1 VKILLKNAKIID
13 PSQKLE
19 GDISLDILIC
29 NGKIEKIDRNILK
42 YEASKVIDVENKY
55 LAPGFIDLHVHFR
68 DPGFTYKEDLESGVE
83 AATSGGF
90 TTVVCMPNTNPPL
103 DNKLALFYI
112 SEKRKFL
119 KSFLF
124 TTVPITKE
132 RKGKELSDFISLK
145 ADFPDLVVG
154 ISDDGND
161 VEDTEV
167 LYNAMKLAKEYN
179 LIVFSHCEDK
189 YLFEGGHLNEGKASA
204 YYGIKGIPNECESIG
219 VYKNVILA
227 LKTGARLHLQHLSTK
242 ESIDILKVYKNKN
255 ISAEVCPHHFILT
268 EEALLNNLNPNLKMN
283 PPLRS
288 KKDVEIIKKAIKENI
303 VDIIATDHAPHS
315 PKEKETAF
323 EKAPFGIIGLQ
334 TAFSLSLKLVEENYL
349 SLYKLIEKLTLKPAQ
364 ILRKTDI
371 GNLKTGSWANC
382 VIFDPNETWVYTK
395 ENNKSK
401 SLNSPFLNWKLKG
414 KILKTIF
421 KGEIVYES

>member
-1 VKILLKNAKIID
+1 MKILLKNAKIID
-13 PSQKLE
+13 PSQKLKGNE
-19 GDISLDILIC
+19 SLDILIC
-29 NGKIEKIDRNILK
+29 NGKIEKIEKGISSH
-42 YEASKVIDVENKY
+42 EASKIIDVENNY
-55 LAPGFIDLHVHFR
+55 LSPGFIDLHVHFR
-68 DPGFTYKEDLESGVE
+68 DPGFTYKEDLESGSE
-83 AATSGGF
+83 AAISGGF
-90 TTVVCMPNTNPPL
+90 TTVVCMPNTKPPL

-112 SEKRKFL
+112 NEKRKFL
-119 KSFLF
+119 KCFLF
-124 TTVPITKE
+124 VSVPITKE
-132 RKGKELSDFISLK
+132 RKGKELSDFILLK
-145 ADFPDLVVG
+145 YEFPDLVVG

-167 LYNAMKLAKEYN
+167 LYSAMKLAKDYN

-189 YLFEGGHLNEGKASA
+189 YLFEGGHLNEGKVSA

-219 VYKNVILA
+219 VYRNIILA
-227 LKTGARLHLQHLSTK
+227 LKTDARLHLQHISTK
-242 ESIDILKVYKNKN
+242 ESIDILKTFKRKN

-268 EEALLNNLNPNLKMN
+268 DDELLKSLDPNLKMN

-288 KKDVEIIKKAIKENI
+288 KKDVESIKKALKEDLI
-303 VDIIATDHAPHS
+303 DIIATDHAPHS
-315 PKEKETAF
+315 EKDKTTAF

-334 TAFSLSLKLVEENYL
+334 TAFSLSLKLVEEGYL
-349 SLYKLIEKLTLKPAQ
+349 TLYKLIEKLTLKPAQ
-364 ILRKTDI
+364 ILRKSDI
-371 GNLKTGSWANC
+371 GNLKPGSWANC
-382 VIFDPNETWVYTK
+382 VIFDPNEIWIYTK